1 MNESID
7 SDIAVFCEA
16 VRLSVAERGAFLDR
30 ACVGDAALR
39 GRVEALLRAHENAG
53 DFLVAPLDGVPKSTG
68 SPAGGRAGDRV
79 GRYKLLEQ
87 IGEGGCGVVF
97 KADQEEP
104 VRRQVALKL
113 VKPGMDTKWQW
124 SGRGAGNDPGSR
136 QPSARPPKVCPTPQG
151 AGCWS

>member
-68 SPAGGRAGDRV
+68 SPAGG
-79 GRYKLLEQ
+79 
-87 IGEGGCGVVF
+87 
-97 KADQEEP
+97 
-104 VRRQVALKL
+104 
-113 VKPGMDTKWQW
+113 
-124 SGRGAGNDPGSR
+124 
-136 QPSARPPKVCPTPQG
+136 
-151 AGCWS
+151 